1 MSVADMVV
9 GVSYLV
15 IVAIAGSLAIM
26 WWTEE

>member
-1 MSVADMVV
+1 MSLADVVV

-15 IVAIAGSLAIM
+15 ILAIAGSMAIM